1 MPGCTV
7 LAQGWTERVG
17 YHGAS
22 HGHIADVLNAEKAEC
37 AAISCHLGGSCAIC
51 AIENGKSVDT
61 SFGMSLESG
70 LIHVNRV
77 GDIDSGMI
85 CFLID

>member
-1 MPGCTV
+1 MRRHLLPPGGRC
-7 LAQGWTERVG
+7 
-17 YHGAS
+17 S
-22 HGHIADVLNAEKAEC
+22 
-37 AAISCHLGGSCAIC
+37 IC

-61 SFGMSLESG
+61 SFGMSLASG

-77 GDIDSGMI
+77 GDIDAGMI